1 MIKLIF
7 LFSAVLSFSDRY
19 LCTCWPVT
27 IEEAI
32 QKADRIFIG
41 KVLTIDSVN
50 MIPERIIRSNGGV
63 IDSGGYTWGY
73 LVTLKLKKHFKG
85 EYQSDTIHIMT
96 GSGMGD
102 CGYDFR
108 LKNDYLVYAD
118 KQQYQII
125 DSIIGTTWKF
135 KYHMKDYYTTNDCDR
150 TTYNIKSEEK
160 ILKEALRKK
169 SVQKKE

>member
-1 MIKLIF
+1 MIKFIF
-7 LFSAVLSFSDRY
+7 FFSTLLNFNDGYV
-19 LCTCWPVT
+19 CTCWPVEIQEG
-27 IEEAI
+27 IE
-32 QKADRIFIG
+32 KADVIFIG
-41 KVLTIDSVN
+41 KVLKIDSVN
-50 MIPERIIRSNGGV
+50 IIPEIIMRSNGGA

-85 EYQSDTIHIMT
+85 EYQSDTVNIMT

-108 LKNDYLVYAD
+108 IKNDYLVYAD

-125 DSIIGTTWKF
+125 DSINETTWKF
-135 KYHMKDYYTTNDCDR
+135 KYHMKEYFSTNDCDR

-160 ILKEALRKK
+160 ILKDALRKK
-169 SVQKKE
+169 GVQKKQ